1 MSGNEK
7 RKRKYVHK
15 QAKMESQRNVTYHK
29 NQKKIKKT
37 NKQKNNRYQHNTDDG
52 GQAMGE
58 EMRPVQMSR

>member
-1 MSGNEK
+1 MIIYQTEFRMSGNEK

-37 NKQKNNRYQHNTDDG
+37 NKTKKQ
-52 GQAMGE
+52 
-58 EMRPVQMSR
+58 